1 MKLGKTLYVTNS
13 KAWRTWL
20 SQHHDKEREIWLV
33 YAKQHTGKPRIAY
46 SDAVEEALCF
56 GWIDSTAKR
65 IDENFYAQRFSP
77 RKSTSQWSQQNI
89 ERVRRLVKLRKM
101 TPAGLAAIKNPEA
114 LLKTKKVEIA
124 PDILKALKQDRQ
136 AWTNFQK
143 FPDDYKR
150 IRIAFIESRRK
161 RGVEEFQQS
170 LDYFLKQTKKNKQ
183 FVFGVRRETRRRG
196 LGRGQPK

>member
-1 MKLGKTLYVTNS
+1 MKLGKTLRVTNR

-20 SQHHDKEREIWLV
+20 SQHHNKEREIWLV

-46 SDAVEEALCF
+46 IDAVEEALCF

-65 IDENFYAQRFSP
+65 IDENSYAQRFSP
-77 RKSTSQWSQQNI
+77 RKSTNQWSQQNI

-101 TPAGLAAIKNPEA
+101 TPAGLAAIKNPGA
-114 LLKTKKVEIA
+114 LLKSKKVEIA
-124 PDILKALKQDRQ
+124 PDILRALQRDRQ
-136 AWTNFQK
+136 VWTNFQK

-161 RGVEEFQQS
+161 RGVAAFQRS
-170 LDYFLKQTKKNKQ
+170 LNYFLKQTKMNKQ
-183 FVFGVRRETRRRG
+183 FVFGVRKDNG
-196 LGRGQPK
+196 

>member
-1 MKLGKTLYVTNS
+1 MKLGTTLRVTNR

-20 SQHHDKEREIWLV
+20 SQHHNKEQEIWLV

-77 RKSTSQWSQQNI
+77 RKNTSRWSQQNI
-89 ERVRRLVKLRKM
+89 ERLRRLVKLRKM
-101 TPAGLAAIKNPEA
+101 TPAGLAAIKNPGA
-114 LLKTKKVEIA
+114 LLKSKKVEIA

-136 AWTNFQK
+136 VWTNFQK

-161 RGVEEFQQS
+161 RGVAEFQRS
-170 LDYFLKQTKKNKQ
+170 LNYFLKQTKMNKQ
-183 FVFGVRRETRRRG
+183 FVFGVRKDNG
-196 LGRGQPK
+196 

>member
-1 MKLGKTLYVTNS
+1 MKLGKTLRVTNR

-20 SQHHDKEREIWLV
+20 SQHHNKEREIWLV

-46 SDAVEEALCF
+46 IDAVEEALCF

-77 RKSTSQWSQQNI
+77 RKSTNQWSQQNI

-101 TPAGLAAIKNPEA
+101 TPAGLAAIKNPGA
-114 LLKTKKVEIA
+114 LLKSKKVEIA
-124 PDILKALKQDRQ
+124 PDILRALQRDRQ
-136 AWTNFQK
+136 VWTNFQK

-161 RGVEEFQQS
+161 RGVAAFQRS
-170 LDYFLKQTKKNKQ
+170 LNYFLKQTKMNKQ
-183 FVFGVRRETRRRG
+183 FVFGVRKDNG
-196 LGRGQPK
+196 

>member
-1 MKLGKTLYVTNS
+1 MKLGKTLRVTNR

-20 SQHHDKEREIWLV
+20 SQHHNKEREIWLA
-33 YAKQHTGKPRIAY
+33 YAKQHTGKSSIAY
-46 SDAVEEALCF
+46 IDAVEEALCF

-77 RKSTSQWSQQNI
+77 RKSTNQWSQQNI

-101 TPAGLAAIKNPEA
+101 TPAGLAAIKNPGA
-114 LLKTKKVEIA
+114 LLKSKKVEIA
-124 PDILKALKQDRQ
+124 PDILRALQRDRQ
-136 AWTNFQK
+136 VWTNFQK

-161 RGVEEFQQS
+161 RGVAEFQRS
-170 LDYFLKQTKKNKQ
+170 LNYFLKQTKMNRQ
-183 FVFGVRRETRRRG
+183 FVFGERKDNG
-196 LGRGQPK
+196 

>member
-1 MKLGKTLYVTNS
+1 MKLGKTLRVTNR

-20 SQHHDKEREIWLV
+20 SQHHNKEREIWLV

-46 SDAVEEALCF
+46 GDAVEEALCF

-101 TPAGLAAIKNPEA
+101 TPPGLAAIKNPEA

-124 PDILKALKQDRQ
+124 PDILKVLKQERQ
-136 AWTNFQK
+136 VWTNFQK

-170 LDYFLKQTKKNKQ
+170 LDYFLKQTKKNRQ
-183 FVFGVRRETRRRG
+183 FVFDVRRETGRGG

>member
-20 SQHHDKEREIWLV
+20 SQHHNKEREIWLV
-33 YAKQHTGKPRIAY
+33 YAKQHTGKPRIGY

-124 PDILKALKQDRQ
+124 PDILKALKQERQ
-136 AWTNFQK
+136 VWTNFQK

-170 LDYFLKQTKKNKQ
+170 LDYFLKQTKKNRQ
-183 FVFGVRRETRRRG
+183 FVFDVRRETGRGG

>member
-1 MKLGKTLYVTNS
+1 MKLGKTLRVTNR

-20 SQHHDKEREIWLV
+20 SQHHNKEREIWLV

-46 SDAVEEALCF
+46 GDAVEEALCF

-101 TPAGLAAIKNPEA
+101 TPAGLAAFKNPEA
-114 LLKTKKVEIA
+114 LLKDKKVKIA
-124 PDILKALKQDRQ
+124 PDILRGLKQDRQ

-161 RGVEEFQQS
+161 RGGSEFRKS
-170 LDYFLKQTKKNKQ
+170 LNHFLKQTKMNKQ
-183 FVFGVRRETRRRG
+183 FVFGDRKENG
-196 LGRGQPK
+196 

>member
-1 MKLGKTLYVTNS
+1 MKLGKTLRVTNR

-20 SQHHDKEREIWLV
+20 SQHHNKEREIWLV

-46 SDAVEEALCF
+46 GDAVEEALCF

-101 TPAGLAAIKNPEA
+101 TPAGLAAFKNPEA
-114 LLKTKKVEIA
+114 LLQDKKVKIA
-124 PDILKALKQDRQ
+124 PDILRALKQDRQ

-161 RGVEEFQQS
+161 RGGAEFRKS
-170 LDYFLKQTKKNKQ
+170 LNDFLNSQKMNKQ
-183 FVFGVRRETRRRG
+183 FVFGDRKENG
-196 LGRGQPK
+196 

>member
-1 MKLGKTLYVTNS
+1 MKLGKTLRVTNR

-20 SQHHDKEREIWLV
+20 SQHHNKEREIWLV

-46 SDAVEEALCF
+46 IDAVEEALCF

-65 IDENFYAQRFSP
+65 IDEDFYAQRFSP
-77 RKSTSQWSQQNI
+77 RKSTNQWSQQNI

-101 TPAGLAAIKNPEA
+101 TPAGLAAIKNPGA
-114 LLKTKKVEIA
+114 LLKSKKVEIA
-124 PDILKALKQDRQ
+124 PDILRALQRDRQ
-136 AWTNFQK
+136 VWTNFQK

-161 RGVEEFQQS
+161 RGVAAFQRS
-170 LDYFLKQTKKNKQ
+170 LNYFLKQTKMNKQ
-183 FVFGVRRETRRRG
+183 FVFGVRKDNG
-196 LGRGQPK
+196 